1 MALPEVRKAIDGI
14 SYVCDHLRKEDQEKM
29 VFFLYV
35 LHITQL
41 LKIKA
46 RKFQVQVQVQV
57 QVKIINYFFRRMWSI
72 K

>member
-46 RKFQVQVQVQV
+46 RKFLNCS
-57 QVKIINYFFRRMWSI
+57 QVKIINYFFRKMWSI